1 MSDQRISRLMARFEE
16 TAQEEATA
24 AAPRRAQVPIP
35 PLEQSR
41 GADLS
46 AGAPN
51 SPNGQVDKREDE
63 EGGNMESNADPPPP
77 PNITESIVAPSSR
90 SMWIITQTYKQRVY
104 LTISRC
110 LFV

>member
-1 MSDQRISRLMARFEE
+1 MARFEE

-35 PLEQSR
+35 PPEQSR

-51 SPNGQVDKREDE
+51 SPNGQVDEKEDE
-63 EGGNMESNADPPPP
+63 E
-77 PNITESIVAPSSR
+77 
-90 SMWIITQTYKQRVY
+90 
-104 LTISRC
+104 
-110 LFV
+110 